1 MGGRGG
7 RRGAGSA
14 AAAHNRTNPSGVPYR
29 YQPQP
34 NALSQRIA
42 RVERLEQSIVKSNV
56 KHEQRARVLLASHEQ
71 RARVLLA
78 SIRRAQVVVEQGKVV
93 LRRRDDALCQREQL
107 LSRVCSPHQA
117 PG

>member
-42 RVERLEQSIVKSNV
+42 RVERLERSIVKSNV
-56 KHEQRARVLLASHEQ
+56 EHEQ

-107 LSRVCSPHQA
+107 LSRVRSPHQA